1 MLDGHS
7 YRRDRIRI
15 GRRRRCHIGDRHYRA
30 FRSSPLLSSHNNHR
44 RMARFALLPQKQRRS
59 AATRQSA
66 ISWTASLFSCPLS
79 GAKQKYPEAP
89 KFRLLAHQEN
99 KPTQLKRPWVWCEKT
114 ITFSA
119 PTPPSFNMGQR
130 AAHLPSPWEP
140 RPPHITGSAPDV
152 HSCTRVRNRIGRR
165 RRCHI
170 EDRHHRESRNSLSVQ
185 VRVHARSDS
194 LRLKH
199 WTQRRRAV
207 ARLRRNP
214 SITLTSS

>member
-15 GRRRRCHIGDRHYRA
+15 GRRRHCHIGDRHYRA

-99 KPTQLKRPWVWCEKT
+99 KPTQLKRPWVWREKT

-119 PTPPSFNMGQR
+119 PTPPSFIMGLPR
-130 AAHLPSPWEP
+130 AAYVPSPWSRDHLTLAARRLTCIAVP
-140 RPPHITGSAPDV
+140 GSVTELFAAAAAILRTATIGGPV
-152 HSCTRVRNRIGRR
+152 IASLCKSVFMPGRIACG
-165 RRCHI
+165 
-170 EDRHHRESRNSLSVQ
+170 
-185 VRVHARSDS
+185 
-194 LRLKH
+194 
-199 WTQRRRAV
+199 
-207 ARLRRNP
+207 
-214 SITLTSS
+214 